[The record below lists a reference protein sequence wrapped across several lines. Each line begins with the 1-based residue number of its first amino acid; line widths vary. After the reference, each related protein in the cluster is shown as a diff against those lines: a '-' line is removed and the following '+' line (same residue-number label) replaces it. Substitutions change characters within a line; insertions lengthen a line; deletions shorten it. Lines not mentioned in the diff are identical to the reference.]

1 MKRTDERLVST
12 AVFIFSFVLRK
23 KSTTKVWKE
32 WTNHADY
39 DLRRPS
45 FVRNH
50 FTCAGF
56 SAVYTKSTFRK
67 PNVTIV
73 GCRRQASV
81 TLEVETAIFI
91 FSIFLKIKEYN

>member
-1 MKRTDERLVST
+1 M
-12 AVFIFSFVLRK
+12 
-23 KSTTKVWKE
+23 WKE

-39 DLRRPS
+39 DLPS
-45 FVRNH
+45 SEIILG
-50 FTCAGF
+50 APD
-56 SAVYTKSTFRK
+56 SVYTKSTFRK